1 MTENEC
7 NNLPLFQVYTQSLQ
21 TCPAK
26 SLVSGPISRKQDI
39 EALFLPTF
47 RSALILSSVYLGH
60 V

>member
-1 MTENEC
+1 MSVTIC
-7 NNLPLFQVYTQSLQ
+7 LSFRFISKQSLQ

-26 SLVSGPISRKQDI
+26 SLVSGLISRKQEI

-47 RSALILSSVYLGH
+47 RSALILCSVYLGH